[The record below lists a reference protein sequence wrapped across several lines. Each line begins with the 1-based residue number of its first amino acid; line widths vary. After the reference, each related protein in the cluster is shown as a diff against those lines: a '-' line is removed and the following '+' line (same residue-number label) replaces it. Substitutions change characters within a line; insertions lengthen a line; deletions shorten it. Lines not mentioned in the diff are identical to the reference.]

1 MSAARASLMKTATE
15 TLVSQSPHFV
25 LTKAHIN
32 QTISSRFK
40 KQRYGKLMSQF
51 VRRVRKEFGFGV
63 QAASTENSSF
73 HRSLSLP
80 QSELA
85 EG

>member
-1 MSAARASLMKTATE
+1 
-15 TLVSQSPHFV
+15 
-25 LTKAHIN
+25 
-32 QTISSRFK
+32 
-40 KQRYGKLMSQF
+40 MSQF